1 MLATEPRT
9 PHPTL
14 PRKGGGFPRR
24 WLASGE
30 EGSLPS
36 SRAGLV
42 RTFVILVFAA
52 LPFPAPADD
61 EGLGRVEILRAP
73 DGGLQP
79 QAAIDGRGTIHLI
92 FFRGEPAHGDL
103 YYVKRNP
110 GTAGFVLPIR
120 VNSEMGSAVA
130 MGTIRGGQIAAGKQ
144 GKVHAVWNGA
154 TATPDLPAPFFY
166 TRLKPAEGGFEPQR
180 SLSRVTT
187 GLDGGGTVAA
197 DGMGRVFVAFHA
209 RGVNDPPGESNRR
222 LWVARSE
229 DDGATFATE
238 QPALDR
244 PTGACA
250 CCGTRALVDV
260 DGRLSVLF
268 RSAANGVDRDL
279 TLVTSSGDGERFSA
293 RRVHPWRVAACP
305 MSSAALAESVDG
317 PVAAWETAGQV
328 YFARLS
334 DTSKPVAPPGRP
346 GNRKHPS
353 LAVAPDGSVLLAWT
367 EGTDWQKGGDLA
379 WRLFT
384 PEGRPTEVAG
394 RVKGGIP
401 VWSLPSVV
409 ARPDG
414 GFTLFH

>member
-1 MLATEPRT
+1 MRGVVLSLVASALLPLA
-9 PHPTL
+9 
-14 PRKGGGFPRR
+14 GQA
-24 WLASGE
+24 W
-30 EGSLPS
+30 
-36 SRAGLV
+36 
-42 RTFVILVFAA
+42 
-52 LPFPAPADD
+52 ADD

-73 DGGLQP
+73 DDGLQP

-92 FFRGEPAHGDL
+92 FFRGEPSHGDL

-110 GTAGFVLPIR
+110 GTTGFVLPVR
-120 VNSEMGSAVA
+120 VNSETGSAIA
-130 MGTIRGGQIAAGKQ
+130 TGTIRGGQIAIGKQ
-144 GKVHAVWNGA
+144 GKVHVAWNGS
-154 TATPDLPAPFFY
+154 TPAAPAPMLY
-166 TRLKPAEGGFEPQR
+166 ARLRPAEDGFEPQR

-229 DDGATFATE
+229 DDGATFSTE

-250 CCGTRALVDV
+250 CCATRALVDV
-260 DGRLSVLF
+260 DGRLSILF
-268 RSAANGVDRDL
+268 RSAENGVERDL
-279 TLVTSSGDGERFSA
+279 MLATSRGETGRFDL

-317 PVAAWETAGQV
+317 PIAAWETAGQV
-328 YFARLS
+328 YFARVS
-334 DTSKPVAPPGRP
+334 DTSKPVSPPGRP

-367 EGTDWQKGGDLA
+367 EGTGWQKGGDLA

-384 PEGRPTEVAG
+384 PEGRPAEIAG